1 MKAIVIRT
9 ATPGDAAALVA
20 IYAPYVEKTE
30 ITFEYTVPSIEEFAR
45 RIACISKRYPYL
57 VAVLD
62 GEIVGYAYA
71 SAFKERAAYDWAVE
85 TSIYVKEG
93 THGKGIGKALYM
105 QLEKYLKL
113 QNVTNINACITYPN
127 PQSIAF
133 HKRLGYKTVAH
144 FTACGYKNGKWCDMI
159 WMEKHIAP
167 HTVPNPPF
175 IPFENTKETV

>member
-1 MKAIVIRT
+1 MKEIVIRT
-9 ATPGDAAALVA
+9 ATPVDAGALVS

-30 ITFEYTVPSIEEFAR
+30 ITFEYTVPSVEEFAR
-45 RIACISKRYPYL
+45 RIECICKRYPYL
-57 VAVLD
+57 VAELD

-71 SAFKERAAYDWAVE
+71 SAFKERAAYAWSVE

-93 THGKGIGKALYM
+93 IHGKGIGKALYT
-105 QLEKYLKL
+105 QLEEYLKR

-133 HKRLGYKTVAH
+133 HERFGYKPVAH

-167 HTVPNPPF
+167 HMVPNLPF
-175 IPFENTKETV
+175 VPFENIKETL